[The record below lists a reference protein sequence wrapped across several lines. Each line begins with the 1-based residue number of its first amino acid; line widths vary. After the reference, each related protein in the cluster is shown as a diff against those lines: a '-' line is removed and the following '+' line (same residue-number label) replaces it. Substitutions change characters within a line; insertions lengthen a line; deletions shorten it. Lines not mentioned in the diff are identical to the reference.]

1 MFILKSTHAA
11 LMAAKDAEIAR
22 LVDRVALVE
31 AARDA
36 YLGEMSA
43 LTLQQAHAR
52 TPQQRL
58 AARTFVGEIGELA
71 AGEGPDRPG
80 EVQFGPGQVFRML
93 SRIAFQAGDI
103 DDVYRYHG
111 IDVDSIVR
119 ATLDLTQ

>member
-1 MFILKSTHAA
+1 MFILKSTHDA

-52 TPQQRL
+52 TPQPVAKREPDQVDTAIDWKAQGNVHARRHL
-58 AARTFVGEIGELA
+58 ERWAKGERRKGRKAEDIAADIMNT
-71 AGEGPDRPG
+71 RPT
-80 EVQFGPGQVFRML
+80 
-93 SRIAFQAGDI
+93 
-103 DDVYRYHG
+103 DDDEPV
-111 IDVDSIVR
+111 DVE
-119 ATLDLTQ
+119 